1 MLGEK
6 AVVRRRERQLWNA
19 PRAPFFTHTLKVQ
32 SLRHCAGHL
41 GSVISVRRP
50 RRAGSY
56 DFMVQKNFIS
66 SYLRID
72 MGRTQLLTFSIK
84 DMGRCAGNV
93 LSFTDCWSSKRIT
106 QVGIN

>member
-56 DFMVQKNFIS
+56 DTSALERSHWPHLLQ
-66 SYLRID
+66 
-72 MGRTQLLTFSIK
+72 GR
-84 DMGRCAGNV
+84 
-93 LSFTDCWSSKRIT
+93 
-106 QVGIN
+106 